1 MRNGGK
7 MHWSA
12 STFDFAY
19 VYTFL
24 LNHSTDRGGDAKLV
38 ARDAPLSRL
47 EEEIPVITRDDILA
61 QALALP
67 PVDQAYLA
75 DMLEQRI
82 ATGRFSSPEI
92 GEVWSNEINRRIA
105 AYDRGETSTVDFDKS
120 LEHLKQAIAEHRN
133 RQAAP

>member
-1 MRNGGK
+1 MTACVRHNIFFY
-7 MHWSA
+7 HD
-12 STFDFAY
+12 STEPGSNAKI
-19 VYTFL
+19 VPRCVL
-24 LNHSTDRGGDAKLV
+24 LLGF
-38 ARDAPLSRL
+38 
-47 EEEIPVITRDDILA
+47 EEEISVITRDDVLA

-67 PVDQAYLA
+67 SVDQAYLA
-75 DMLEQRI
+75 DMLEQRM
-82 ATGRFSSPEI
+82 ATGHFSSPEI